1 MTMPAHE
8 TRKTLPEPAHRG
20 KVRDVYD
27 LGDRLVL
34 VATDRVSAF
43 DVILPQPIPDKGR
56 ILTGISDFWFDR
68 TADVFPNHRITSRI
82 DEMPEPFRSAADLT
96 GRSTLVWKAERVD
109 VECVVRGYLAG
120 SGWKEYRERGSV
132 CGVPLPPGLTKGAR
146 LPEPIFTPTTK
157 ADEGHDEPMTF
168 DDVVDELGGEL
179 AETLRSVS
187 IRVYEHGHRVAESR
201 GFLLADTKF
210 EFGHKDGRL
219 ILIDEV
225 LTPDSSR
232 YWRVQDYRP
241 GEPPDSWDKQVIRDH
256 LDGLDWDKTPP
267 APELPEEII
276 HRARE
281 RYLDVYRAFTGHEL
295 D

>member
-1 MTMPAHE
+1 MRAYE
-8 TRKTLPEPAHRG
+8 TAATLPEPMHRG

-27 LGDRLVL
+27 LGEHLLL

-43 DVILPQPIPDKGR
+43 DVILDRPIPDKGR
-56 ILTGISDFWFDR
+56 ILTGISDHWFSV
-68 TADVFPNHRITSRI
+68 TEEIFPNHRVST
-82 DEMPEPFRSAADLT
+82 DAADFPEPFRSEPGLA
-96 GRSTLVWKAERVD
+96 GRATLCWKADRVD

-120 SGWKEYRERGSV
+120 SGWKEYQKTRSV
-132 CGVPLPPGLTKGAR
+132 CGVPLPDGLSKGSR
-146 LPEPIFTPTTK
+146 LPSPIFTPTSK

-168 DDVVDELGGEL
+168 DEVVDMLGAEL
-179 AETLRSVS
+179 AGTLRDVS
-187 IRVYEHGHRVAESR
+187 LSVYEHGHAVAKEK

-210 EFGHKDGRL
+210 EFGRKDGRL

-232 YWRVQDYRP
+232 YWRVEDWRE
-241 GEPPDSWDKQVIRDH
+241 GEPPESWDKQVIRDY

-267 APELPEEII
+267 APPVPEEIV

-281 RYLDVYRAFTGHEL
+281 RYLDVYRALTGREL

>member
-1 MTMPAHE
+1 MRAYE
-8 TRKTLPEPAHRG
+8 TAATLPEPMHRG

-27 LGDRLVL
+27 LGKHLLL

-43 DVILPQPIPDKGR
+43 DVILGAPIPDKGR
-56 ILTGISDFWFDR
+56 ILTGISDYWFSA
-68 TADVFPNHRITSRI
+68 TEGIFPNHRVSTSPA
-82 DEMPEPFRSAADLT
+82 DFPEPFRSADGLA
-96 GRSTLVWKAERVD
+96 GRSTLCWKADRVD

-120 SGWKEYRERGSV
+120 SGWKEYRKTRSV
-132 CGVPLPPGLTKGAR
+132 CGVPLPEGLSKGSR
-146 LPEPIFTPTTK
+146 LPSPIFTPTSK

-168 DDVVDELGGEL
+168 DEVVDMLGGEL
-179 AETLRSVS
+179 AETLRDVS
-187 IRVYEHGHRVAESR
+187 LRVYEHGHRIAKEK
-201 GFLLADTKF
+201 GFLLADTKL
-210 EFGHKDGRL
+210 EFGRKDGRL

-232 YWRVQDYRP
+232 YWRVDDWRE
-241 GEPPDSWDKQVIRDH
+241 GEPPDSWDKQVIRDY

-267 APELPEEII
+267 APPVPDEIV

-281 RYLDVYRAFTGHEL
+281 RYLDVYRALTGRDL

>member
-1 MTMPAHE
+1 MRAYE
-8 TRKTLPEPAHRG
+8 TAATLPEPMHRG

-27 LGDRLVL
+27 LGEHLLL

-43 DVILPQPIPDKGR
+43 DVILGAPIPDKGR
-56 ILTGISDFWFDR
+56 ILTGISDYWFSA
-68 TADVFPNHRITSRI
+68 TEEIFPNHRVST
-82 DEMPEPFRSAADLT
+82 DPADFPEPFRSEHGLA
-96 GRSTLVWKAERVD
+96 GRSTLCWKAERVD

-120 SGWKEYRERGSV
+120 SGWKEYQKTRSV
-132 CGVPLPPGLTKGAR
+132 CGVPLPEGLSKGSR
-146 LPEPIFTPTTK
+146 LPEPIFTPTSK
-157 ADEGHDEPMTF
+157 ADEGHDEPMSF
-168 DDVVDELGGEL
+168 DEVVDMLGAEL
-179 AETLRSVS
+179 AETLRDVS
-187 IRVYEHGHRVAESR
+187 LKVYEHGHRIAKEK

-210 EFGHKDGRL
+210 EFGRKDGRL

-232 YWRVQDYRP
+232 YWRVEDWRE
-241 GEPPDSWDKQVIRDH
+241 GEPPDSWDKQVIRDY

-267 APELPEEII
+267 APPVPDEIV

-281 RYLDVYRAFTGHEL
+281 RYLDVYRALTGREL

>member
-1 MTMPAHE
+1 MRAYE
-8 TRKTLPEPAHRG
+8 TAATLPEPMHRG

-27 LGDRLVL
+27 LGDRLLL

-43 DVILPQPIPDKGR
+43 DVILGAPIPDKGR
-56 ILTGISDFWFDR
+56 ILTGISDFWFR
-68 TADVFPNHRITSRI
+68 ATEAIFPNHRISTDPS
-82 DEMPEPFRSAADLT
+82 DFPEPFRSAPGLA
-96 GRSTLVWKAERVD
+96 GRSTLAWKAERVD

-120 SGWKEYRERGSV
+120 SGWKEYQRTRSV
-132 CGVPLPPGLTKGAR
+132 CGVPLPAGLSKGSR
-146 LPEPIFTPTTK
+146 LPSPIFTPTSK

-168 DDVVDELGGEL
+168 EEVADLLGGRL
-179 AETLRSVS
+179 AETLRDVSV
-187 IRVYEHGHRVAESR
+187 RVYEHGHRIAKAK
-201 GFLLADTKF
+201 GFLLADTKL
-210 EFGHKDGRL
+210 EFGHRDGRL

-232 YWRVQDYRP
+232 YWRVADWRE
-241 GEPPDSWDKQVIRDH
+241 GEPPDSWDKQVIRDY

-267 APELPEEII
+267 APPVPEEIV

-281 RYLDVYRAFTGHEL
+281 RYLDVYRALTGREL

>member
-1 MTMPAHE
+1 MRAYE
-8 TRKTLPEPAHRG
+8 TAATLPEPMHRG

-27 LGDRLVL
+27 LGKHLLL

-43 DVILPQPIPDKGR
+43 DVILGAPIPDKGR
-56 ILTGISDFWFDR
+56 ILTGISDFWFSATER
-68 TADVFPNHRITSRI
+68 IFPNHRIST
-82 DEMPEPFRSAADLT
+82 DPADFPEPFRSAAGLA
-96 GRSTLVWKAERVD
+96 GRSTLCWKADRVD

-120 SGWKEYRERGSV
+120 SGWKEYRKTRSV
-132 CGVPLPPGLTKGAR
+132 CGVPLPDGLSKGSR
-146 LPEPIFTPTTK
+146 LPSPIFTPTSK

-168 DDVVDELGGEL
+168 DEVVDMLGGEL
-179 AETLRSVS
+179 AETLRDVS
-187 IRVYEHGHRVAESR
+187 LRVYEHGHRIAKEK

-210 EFGHKDGRL
+210 EFGRKDGRL

-232 YWRVQDYRP
+232 YWRVDDWRE
-241 GEPPDSWDKQVIRDH
+241 GEPPDSWDKQVIRDY

-267 APELPEEII
+267 APPVPDEIV

-281 RYLDVYRAFTGHEL
+281 RYLDVYRALTGRDL